1 MQAPSC
7 ATSVG
12 DAKSKWPGCL
22 FRGELQRPN
31 PKPHGASEKLLRA
44 TWKPGSR
51 QLKGRERD
59 APQQAD
65 GTPRD
70 FDSRCLPPQ
79 RSSLPSP
86 HDQRSGWALCRGR
99 AAARAEP
106 AQVQLGAG
114 VSGVLETPSG
124 KEAAEREHP
133 VRELPEGGAAAR
145 EPWQWGCGAGYSGPE
160 SHTRLTWAP
169 WTARGLSPLLL
180 LKSQKGDIPGRLRR
194 GRRTVLDRLV
204 ARAWISLCSCKIH
217 CSSSR
222 PYMSHLTTADRRPVG
237 PLLPD
242 KGRGNTRRLP
252 WPPRPPP
259 GDDLITVPF
268 QLPIPLRLR
277 FPEPAPRLSCCP
289 AVPSLCPPPPSPQT
303 AFRGRRKHCF
313 LHSPPEA
320 PVWPDLGSFRSP
332 FSVPSSAR
340 PNPLQGSM

>member
-252 WPPRPPP
+252 WPPRPHQAMTSSQCHFNSRSHSVCAFLNPHPGSPAALPFPP
-259 GDDLITVPF
+259 FAPRHRVPRQPSGAGASTASYTVP
-268 QLPIPLRLR
+268 QRPLSG
-277 FPEPAPRLSCCP
+277 P
-289 AVPSLCPPPPSPQT
+289 T
-303 AFRGRRKHCF
+303 
-313 LHSPPEA
+313 
-320 PVWPDLGSFRSP
+320 
-332 FSVPSSAR
+332 
-340 PNPLQGSM
+340 